1 MSASIFLIIGPLL
14 WAFITFLVRRWQVA
28 AVSIGVLALV
38 FVGGLAAAV
47 PLDVTGGNFA
57 GLIDSEPWIV
67 LGRTILLTEQIRTT
81 LIFAYLTMAI
91 LFLLSLL
98 FPQGASFVPNCLIIL
113 SILAV
118 VLMVRPPEFGA
129 ATLVIMAGVVAI
141 LIQSD
146 KTGST
151 LGSMRYLAMYILA
164 VPLLL
169 IASWM
174 LETQL
179 VSLVSTISG
188 LIFLA
193 AIILLAGFPFH
204 ITVRPVVNES
214 GSLVPVVTFGIVQL
228 GVVVFGLTLL
238 VENPGIHDN
247 FQFVQFVRGSG
258 LATVIL
264 AAVLTLTTRS
274 LSGLVAYV
282 LLLDIGAT
290 IIALSF
296 SGPAATT
303 VTIGLILLRITG
315 LILVAM
321 GLAFVRNLGVELPL
335 DRGTDLEDRL
345 HSYRGMVRR
354 TPFGV
359 VLLIYGLLSLAGLP
373 LTPGFGGRWLLVDL
387 VAGQSPWLAS
397 VILLAIALTTVAILR
412 WLASLMAP
420 DRDFSSSG
428 VPENRSMHIA
438 AVLALLV
445 GLLLALFPQLL
456 LAFTPRVIGLF

>member
-1 MSASIFLIIGPLL
+1 MSASIFLIMGPLL
-14 WAFITFLVRRWQVA
+14 WAFITYLVRRWQVA
-28 AVSIGVLALV
+28 AVSIGVLAIV
-38 FVGGLAAAV
+38 FIGGLVATV
-47 PLDVTGGNFA
+47 PLDVTGGGFD
-57 GLIDSEPWIV
+57 GLIDGEPWIV

-81 LIFAYLTMAI
+81 LIIAYLTMAI

-118 VLMVRPPEFGA
+118 LLMVRPPEFGA

-141 LIQSD
+141 LIQSER
-146 KTGST
+146 TGSS
-151 LGSMRYLAMYILA
+151 LGSMRYLTMYILA
-164 VPLLL
+164 APLLL
-169 IASWM
+169 IAIWM

-193 AIILLAGFPFH
+193 TIILLAGFPFH

-238 VENPGIHDN
+238 VENPNIHDN
-247 FQFVQFVRGSG
+247 LQFVQFVRGSG

-274 LSGLVAYV
+274 LSGMVAYV

-296 SGPAATT
+296 SGPSATT
-303 VTIGLILLRITG
+303 VTMGLLLLRITG
-315 LILVAM
+315 LILVAI
-321 GLAFVRNLGVELPL
+321 GLALVRIQGAESPI
-335 DRGTDLEDRL
+335 DSGTDLNERL
-345 HSYRGMVRR
+345 HAYRGMVRR
-354 TPFGV
+354 TPLGV
-359 VLLIYGLLSLAGLP
+359 VVLIYGLLSLAGLP
-373 LTPGFGGRWLLVDL
+373 LTPGFGGRWLLIVL
-387 VAGQSPWLAS
+387 VAGHSPWLAS
-397 VILLAIALTTVAILR
+397 VILLSIALTTVAILR
-412 WLASLMAP
+412 WLARLMAA

-428 VPENRSMHIA
+428 VPENRSMIVIA
-438 AVLALLV
+438 GLVLII

-456 LAFTPRVIGLF
+456 LDYAPRAIGLF